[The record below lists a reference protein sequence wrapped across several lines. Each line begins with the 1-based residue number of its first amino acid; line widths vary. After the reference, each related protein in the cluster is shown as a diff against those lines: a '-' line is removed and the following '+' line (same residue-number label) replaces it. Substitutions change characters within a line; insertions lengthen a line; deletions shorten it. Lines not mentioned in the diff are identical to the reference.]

1 VVVVSHD
8 PGFPYL
14 TVLVL
19 LPAAG
24 ALVTALWSR
33 APRWAT
39 EALGVAV
46 ALATLGFAIGVAVLL
61 HPANGGYQFTSQ
73 HVWAQSLGID
83 WFVGVDG
90 ISLFLVL
97 LAGVLFPIVLLGARE
112 RQNVRSFTAW
122 MLLLEAACIG
132 SFISLDLI
140 LFFLFFELTLVP
152 AYFIIGG
159 WGYQRRA
166 YAAIKFFV
174 YTFLGSAFLLVGIV
188 ALAFVHQNQTR
199 VLTFSLPA
207 LEHTHLSSTTGILLF
222 LAFTAAFAVKAPLFP
237 FHTWSPDAYTE
248 APTAGS
254 AILSAVMAKLGTYG
268 IIRFD
273 LNLFPQ
279 ASRTLAP
286 LLLTLA
292 VIGILY
298 GGVVACAQRDL
309 KRLIT
314 YSSLAQIGFIALGT
328 FAISTQG
335 LTGGVLLMVNHG
347 LIVGALFIL
356 VGWIHERRQTWQ
368 VSELRGLQRPAPL
381 LAAAFTVVMMA
392 SIGLPGLNG
401 FVSEFLVL
409 SGTFL
414 THRWWAVVAT
424 GGVVVAALY
433 LLWAYQQAFH
443 GEADPPNARV
453 HDLGWIE
460 RVVVAP
466 LLVLIVLLGVYP
478 KPVLDRITP
487 AVTRLVDHVEAVTGT
502 RQPAVARGPATTA
515 FRSTGGRGG
524 SSIANTIGVVV
535 SGSATTG
542 TDSSKRNTG
551 SGS

>member
-1 VVVVSHD
+1 VVVVSHS

-24 ALVTALWSR
+24 AL
-33 APRWAT
+33 
-39 EALGVAV
+39 AV
-46 ALATLGFAIGVAVLL
+46 ALLGNAHRRVLELLGLAVSLAVLGFAIAVAVLF
-61 HPANGGYQFTSQ
+61 HTHDAGYQFVSD
-73 HVWAQSLGID
+73 HVWAQDLGIH

-90 ISLFLVL
+90 ISLFLLL
-97 LAGVLFPIVLLGARE
+97 LAAVLFPIVLAGARTK
-112 RQNVRSFTAW
+112 QDPRSFIAW

-140 LFFLFFELTLVP
+140 LFFFFFELTLVP
-152 AYFIIGG
+152 AYFIISG
-159 WGYQRRA
+159 WGYARRA

-174 YTFLGSAFLLVGIV
+174 YTFLGSAFLLVGILAV
-188 ALAFVHQNQTR
+188 AFIHQRQTG

-207 LEHTHLSSTTGILLF
+207 LEHTHFSSTTEILLF

-237 FHTWSPDAYTE
+237 LHTWSPDAYSE
-248 APTAGS
+248 APTGGS
-254 AILSAVMAKLGTYG
+254 MILAAVLAKLGTYG

-279 ASRTLAP
+279 ASKDLAP

-298 GGVVACAQRDL
+298 GAIVACAQRDM
-309 KRLIT
+309 KRLVA

-328 FAISTQG
+328 FAFTSQA
-335 LTGGVLLMVNHG
+335 LTGSVLLMVNHG
-347 LIVGALFIL
+347 LITAALFLLI
-356 VGWIHERRQTWQ
+356 GWIYERRQTWQ
-368 VSELRGLQRPAPL
+368 VSELRGLQTPAPVM
-381 LAAAFTVVMMA
+381 AAVFTLVMLA

-409 SGTFL
+409 AGTFL

-424 GGVVVAALY
+424 AGVVFAAIY
-433 LLWAYQQAFH
+433 LLWAYQQVFH
-443 GEADPPNARV
+443 GKVSVANATTR
-453 HDLGWIE
+453 DLSWTE
-460 RVVVAP
+460 RAVIAP
-466 LLVLIVLLGVYP
+466 LIILIVFLGLYP

-487 AVTRLVDHVEAVTGT
+487 SVNQLVARVELSTHT
-502 RQPAVARGPATTA
+502 HQPAVARSGQVGAQA
-515 FRSTGGRGG
+515 AARDGGKG
-524 SSIANTIGVVV
+524 
-535 SGSATTG
+535 
-542 TDSSKRNTG
+542 
-551 SGS
+551 